1 MSLDNSS
8 RSITVVKDSLTT
20 EPDGKKYPTK
30 HYNLD
35 AVIAVG
41 YRINS
46 KPSFIALLNTED
58 SAMNSLSTVPRD
70 MRPLNLHEGD
80 LRRTSMQSLMSLTV
94 MSEIIFCAIGV
105 FRIRL
110 MR

>member
-1 MSLDNSS
+1 M
-8 RSITVVKDSLTT
+8 TT

-58 SAMNSLSTVPRD
+58 SAMNS
-70 MRPLNLHEGD
+70 
-80 LRRTSMQSLMSLTV
+80 
-94 MSEIIFCAIGV
+94 
-105 FRIRL
+105 
-110 MR
+110 